1 MRGKSHFRN
10 PHPLDATGSEPPGS
24 DVTARTRVTLIEGQ
38 PAPVGARRG
47 GAGSMAPTR
56 RRPSRPQ
63 PPRLDPTD
71 IATVILTLSAT
82 AAGADIGLIARQLR
96 AGVDRADMARAFDIA
111 ERRFAELKS
120 LSLADG

>member
-10 PHPLDATGSEPPGS
+10 TRSLNVTGSEPLGS
-24 DVTARTRVTLIEGQ
+24 DPIAHTRVTLIEGH
-38 PAPVGARRG
+38 PAGVGRG
-47 GAGSMAPTR
+47 ASGSTSASIR
-56 RRPSRPQ
+56 RRPARPQ
-63 PPRLDPTD
+63 PPTLDPSD

-82 AAGADIGLIARQLR
+82 AAGPDIGIVARQLR

-111 ERRFAELKS
+111 ERRFSDLKT

>member
-1 MRGKSHFRN
+1 M
-10 PHPLDATGSEPPGS
+10 
-24 DVTARTRVTLIEGQ
+24 TARTRVTLIEGQ
-38 PAPVGARRG
+38 PVPVGARRG
-47 GAGSMAPTR
+47 GAGSMTPAPTR